1 MKKTKAIIFIAASA
15 ILLMGCSRGGG
26 GAVNDGKLPSGGEKT
41 DLATS
46 EGQELMKNRMD
57 AVSKAYEGLDLESV
71 SITSETSGVNVAL
84 DANVEMKDVGKISL
98 EAGLKGFGMKEELKA
113 AKDGKN
119 AKASIS
125 AKTTGG
131 NVSVK
136 ASLPGK
142 EQGKT
147 ANLDASLS
155 LSGIEANAY
164 LADNNFYAD
173 MSNKGN
179 ETFVKNAETFVNT
192 LIDQFKETAF
202 GSYLPYL
209 ISNYDVDDLGDI
221 YDVKTNHFNFVTA
234 YNKYLPEK
242 KIAIKGNTP
251 FEWPTISTDEIEE
264 ETSIELD
271 DIGEYMKQLAEMKI
285 NIEIVTYKDGA
296 FGFSAALDKESLKA
310 VAKMTGSDSNETWYN
325 SLPDMF
331 SNLECNVSAYFNK
344 DNLLESVGFAYDCEA
359 KMDKALLKTMGADVE
374 GLTAFDVKYSLKAKE
389 TVSIKYGNVE
399 VKLPDFSDY
408 KEIKMDNTPTYR

>member
-15 ILLMGCSRGGG
+15 ILLMGCSRGSG
-26 GAVNDGKLPSGGEKT
+26 GAVRDGKLPSGGEKT

-46 EGQELMKNRMD
+46 EGQDLMKNRMD

-71 SITSETSGVNVAL
+71 SITSETSGVNVAI
-84 DANVEMKDVGKISL
+84 DANAEMKDVGKISL
-98 EAGLKGFGMKEELKA
+98 EAGLKGFGMKAELKA

-251 FEWPTISTDEIEE
+251 FEWPTISIDEIEE

-285 NIEIVTYKDGA
+285 DIEIVTYKDGA
-296 FGFSAALDKESLKA
+296 FGFSTALDKESLKA

-344 DNLLESVGFAYDCEA
+344 DNLLESVGFTYDGEA

-374 GLTAFDVKYSLKAKE
+374 GLTAFDVNYSLKAKE